1 MILVPP
7 SQKKYP
13 YLSSITDHI
22 GLIHSKL
29 QQLLKQYDVLQR
41 ENAKQQQLIEVMQR
55 ELDSN
60 KRSLEEVQQ
69 QNLILKA
76 SVTNMAENEKKELE
90 RKIQHFIKNID
101 KCISLLSQ

>member
-1 MILVPP
+1 
-7 SQKKYP
+7 
-13 YLSSITDHI
+13 LSSVTDHI
-22 GLIHSKL
+22 GHIHSKL

-41 ENAKQQQLIEVMQR
+41 ENAKQQQLIEGMQR
-55 ELDSN
+55 ELDSQ
-60 KRSLEEVQQ
+60 KTTIEDVQQ